1 MLEYLTTLSLM
12 LLIVTNG
19 MLVRGCFRIRDAIP
33 AQGGEIA
40 GRFDKTNDL
49 LDELA
54 QLIADLSDGAGG
66 GVPAT
71 AQTPGGLG
79 DLLTMFLNNRMNM
92 ANEHGKTQEWE
103 IHQTN
108 NDPTPTDEQGIEPN
122 QYR

>member
-1 MLEYLTTLSLM
+1 MLEYLTTISLM

-40 GRFDKTNDL
+40 GRFDRTNDL

-54 QLIADLSDGAGG
+54 QLIADLSDGGG
-66 GVPAT
+66 SGVPAT
-71 AQTPGGLG
+71 AQTPGGIA

-92 ANEHGKTQEWE
+92 PRPDASTTQQEWE
-103 IHQTN
+103 ILQAHD
-108 NDPTPTDEQGIEPN
+108 DPATPKL
-122 QYR
+122 

>member
-71 AQTPGGLG
+71 AQTPGGFG

-92 ANEHGKTQEWE
+92 QRPDAGTTEQEWE
-103 IHQTN
+103 ILQAN
-108 NDPTPTDEQGIEPN
+108 DDPTPQK
-122 QYR
+122 QF